1 MIRDRFFS
9 RLFPP
14 SSSTARSPKLG
25 LADLACIR
33 SYVATTFGRQPRHFM
48 AGRHPGRPGSEF
60 PFRDA
65 DSMSPMRGDVKRK
78 CSSVLSWEEGVECIQ
93 PSVCSGETLSLRSVA
108 SGPGGRRF
116 VLDGFITR
124 WWSTATVL
132 EATQADGSALVCQP
146 WSYLRLK
153 AYSFLGLCEGA

>member
-1 MIRDRFFS
+1 
-9 RLFPP
+9 
-14 SSSTARSPKLG
+14 
-25 LADLACIR
+25 
-33 SYVATTFGRQPRHFM
+33 
-48 AGRHPGRPGSEF
+48 
-60 PFRDA
+60 
-65 DSMSPMRGDVKRK
+65 MSPMRGDVKRK

>member
-1 MIRDRFFS
+1 MTFAALRDFTSF
-9 RLFPP
+9 LIW
-14 SSSTARSPKLG
+14 
-25 LADLACIR
+25 D
-33 SYVATTFGRQPRHFM
+33 PRM
-48 AGRHPGRPGSEF
+48 KVELLRG
-60 PFRDA
+60 
-65 DSMSPMRGDVKRK
+65 SMSPMRGDFKRK

-153 AYSFLGLCEGA
+153 AYSFLGLCEGAYGDS

>member
-1 MIRDRFFS
+1 MG
-9 RLFPP
+9 
-14 SSSTARSPKLG
+14 T
-25 LADLACIR
+25 
-33 SYVATTFGRQPRHFM
+33 YH
-48 AGRHPGRPGSEF
+48 
-60 PFRDA
+60 
-65 DSMSPMRGDVKRK
+65 SMSPMRGDVKRK
-78 CSSVLSWEEGVECIQ
+78 CSSVLSWEEGVECTQ